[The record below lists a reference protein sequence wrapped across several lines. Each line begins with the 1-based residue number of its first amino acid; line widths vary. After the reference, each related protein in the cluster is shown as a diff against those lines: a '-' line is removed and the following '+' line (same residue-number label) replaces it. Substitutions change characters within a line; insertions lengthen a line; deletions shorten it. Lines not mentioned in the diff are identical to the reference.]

1 MNEKITTIKRRWK
14 SLWWQNKVSIVCII
28 ISIICIIANL
38 TRIGQLLLSQ

>member
-28 ISIICIIANL
+28 VSIICIIANL
-38 TRIGQLLLSQ
+38 LRIGQLLLSS